1 MPGRGGLGRG
11 PNNDDMV
18 QYDRWIKIGEVLKI
32 GGWMKE
38 TYSKYAV
45 FERIDSQTGMR
56 QYREVFM
63 ASCTDRFE
71 LKPQVEIKHSVFA
84 TVKSFPIQS

>member
-1 MPGRGGLGRG
+1 
-11 PNNDDMV
+11 MV

-38 TYSKYAV
+38 TYSIYAV
-45 FERIDSQTGMR
+45 LEKIDVGTGMR
-56 QYREVFM
+56 WYKEVFM

-71 LKPQVEIKHSVFA
+71 LKSQVETWQPS
-84 TVKSFPIQS
+84 